1 MTHATGIELGPAT
14 CVLVSAHPGASGAE
28 VGAAQAIQRS
38 ADSTALSAALRAA
51 RQAGHLPRR
60 ARVVSWALG
69 APSSPDDPVRQPMV
83 QPFEEAGFRVEALL
97 TPAEA
102 LARLAV
108 GRQRS
113 NDGPVAW
120 LSLNVHGAA
129 IAIVE
134 GATILFS
141 KTLTWKY
148 DHQARTVREQLL
160 QRYTLVSHIGPEL
173 KRGIESVRA
182 NHGKRVDTV
191 VTCGDLPDL
200 RSLTMPLIEELDLE
214 VETLDSPEGL
224 RASKPLTSEKLTE
237 MAPAIRLATA
247 AAVMP
252 VEQNR
257 AATVLPALAAMAL
270 LAAGVWLAA
279 SALRLNNSRRPL
291 QPTIVQN
298 EPAKPA
304 PAASTVPG
312 PPRVPG
318 PTTVPGPL
326 AADTPLPAASTG
338 EGKGSLA
345 VGGLGLPTA
354 DRPVP
359 ERRNIGRLPPVPP
372 VTSILMDGGRKLA
385 LIGGQIVTVGDRVG
399 PRTVVR
405 IDQRSV
411 VLREPSGA
419 EITVLLSSGHSDG
432 VKLTPLPGTA
442 ASPARART

>member
-14 CVLVSAHPGASGAE
+14 CVLVSAHRGASGAE
-28 VGAAQAIQRS
+28 VAAAQAIQRS
-38 ADSTALSAALRAA
+38 TDSATLSAALRAA
-51 RQAGHLPRR
+51 RQAGHYPRR
-60 ARVVSWALG
+60 ARLVSWALG
-69 APSSPDDPVRQPMV
+69 APSRPDDPVRQPIV
-83 QPFEEAGFRVEALL
+83 QPFEEAGFQVEALL

-113 NDGPVAW
+113 NGGPVAW

-173 KRGIESVRA
+173 KRGIELVRA
-182 NHGKRVDTV
+182 NHGKRIDTV

-214 VETLDSPEGL
+214 FETLDSPEGL
-224 RASKPLTSEKLTE
+224 RAAKPLTSEKLTE
-237 MAPAIRLATA
+237 MAPAIRLAAA

-252 VEQNR
+252 VDHNR
-257 AATVLPALAAMAL
+257 AATVLPAVAAMAL

-279 SALRLNNSRRPL
+279 SALRLNSNRRPM

-298 EPAKPA
+298 QPARPA
-304 PAASTVPG
+304 PPITPVQR
-312 PPRVPG
+312 PPAP
-318 PTTVPGPL
+318 
-326 AADTPLPAASTG
+326 DTPLPAASTG
-338 EGKGSLA
+338 EGKSSLA
-345 VGGLGLPTA
+345 VGGLGLPAA
-354 DRPVP
+354 DRPAP
-359 ERRNIGRLPPVPP
+359 ARGNIGRLPPVPP

-399 PRTVVR
+399 LRTVVR
-405 IDQRSV
+405 IEQRFV

-419 EITVLLSSGHSDG
+419 EITVLLSPGHSDG
-432 VKLTPLPGTA
+432 VKLSPLPGTA